1 MTELITIQE
10 AAKYVGVARVTIY
23 KWVHCGKLPAVNFG
37 RFYGINKFDL
47 IGLTPGKRG
56 RKRKVLQRQD
66 ELQVA
71 NV

>member
-1 MTELITIQE
+1 MTDLITITE

-23 KWVHCGKLPAVNFG
+23 KWVHSGKLPAVNFG

-47 IGLTPGKRG
+47 IGLKPSKRG
-56 RKRKVLQRQD
+56 PKAKDKLKQ
-66 ELQVA
+66 EFEVA

>member
-1 MTELITIQE
+1 MTDLITITE

-23 KWVHCGKLPAVNFG
+23 KWVHSGKLPAVNFG

-47 IGLTPGKRG
+47 IGLKPSKRG
-56 RKRKVLQRQD
+56 PKPQK
-66 ELQVA
+66 ELKEDLKVA